1 MIFYHALDEQGHLH
15 ILGTQADARA
25 INKRFTQVD
34 IPTDKAGLQ
43 AELQRLYAYIDELK
57 DKTATVVEPEK
68 PVAITLDGEVIAR
81 FDTVAEAE
89 DFLGTSATIDPDR
102 LEAGDY
108 GIDAPEEMVNPPVK
122 VSQAPPPAN
131 DELPDEDEERFD
143 ARILEQQVDALGML
157 GAEALERFDGW
168 SELTGIS
175 PAFARGV
182 ALLNVVCTDQHSI
195 AKMFLR
201 DRLKKRKRF
210 GA

>member
-57 DKTATVVEPEK
+57 DKIGGSAP
-68 PVAITLDGEVIAR
+68 
-81 FDTVAEAE
+81 AE
-89 DFLGTSATIDPDR
+89 
-102 LEAGDY
+102 
-108 GIDAPEEMVNPPVK
+108 APEEEPSEGEAAPAAEPAVQSPPVH
-122 VSQAPPPAN
+122 PE
-131 DELPDEDEERFD
+131 DELPDEDADLFD
-143 ARILEQQVDALGML
+143 AQVLEQQVDALGML

-168 SELTGIS
+168 TEITGIS
-175 PAFARGV
+175 AAFARGV
-182 ALLNVVCTDQHSI
+182 ALLNVIASDQHQL
-195 AKMFLR
+195 ARVFLR